1 MIIVI
6 KNKKSISIGDR
17 LLNIAEMIGSCEVL
31 LDVGT
36 DHGLLPIYL
45 LQEGIISNAIAV
57 DICAGPL
64 EQAKRN
70 AQKYNLLNKMDFIIS
85 NGFSNVNR
93 NFDYVT
99 IAGLGSNTIIEI
111 LENAKNKL
119 NMNCKIV
126 VQSNN
131 SCYLVRKWCISKGWD
146 IVDERIIN
154 ENNIYYEIVK
164 FEYFGIKELPAY
176 SEMDLLF
183 GPILLKNKSIV
194 LKEKI
199 QKEQEFLLNLIR
211 NIPMDKISAIEK
223 NTLKYE
229 VNKEALNILK

>member
-1 MIIVI
+1 VI

-17 LLNIAEMIGSCEVL
+17 LLNIAEMVGSCEVL

-70 AQKYNLLNKMDFIIS
+70 AQKYNLLNKIDFIIS
-85 NGFSNVNR
+85 NGLSNVNR
-93 NFDYVT
+93 NFDYIT
-99 IAGLGSNTIIEI
+99 IAGLGSNTIMEI

-126 VQSNN
+126 IQSNN
-131 SCYLVRKWCISKGWD
+131 GCYLVRKWCISKGWD

-154 ENNIYYEIVK
+154 ENNLYYEIVK
-164 FEYFGIKELPAY
+164 FEYVGIKELPAY

-199 QKEQEFLLNLIR
+199 QKEQEFLLNLIK
-211 NIPMDKISAIEK
+211 NIPVDKISAIEK

>member
-1 MIIVI
+1 MI

-70 AQKYNLLNKMDFIIS
+70 AQKYNLLNKIDFIIS
-85 NGFSNVNR
+85 NGLSNVNR

-164 FEYFGIKELPAY
+164 FEYVGIKELPAY

-229 VNKEALNILK
+229 VNKKALNILK

>member
-17 LLNIAEMIGSCEVL
+17 LLNIAEMIDSCEVL

-36 DHGLLPIYL
+36 DHALLPIYL

-70 AQKYNLLNKMDFIIS
+70 AQKYNLLSRIDFIIS
-85 NGFSNVNR
+85 NGLSNVNR
-93 NFDYVT
+93 DFDYIT
-99 IAGLGSNTIIEI
+99 IAGLGTNTIVEI

-119 NMNCKIV
+119 NVNCKIV

-131 SCYLVRKWCISKGWD
+131 SCYLVRKWCVSNGWH
-146 IVDERIIN
+146 VVN
-154 ENNIYYEIVK
+154 EK
-164 FEYFGIKELPAY
+164 
-176 SEMDLLF
+176 
-183 GPILLKNKSIV
+183 
-194 LKEKI
+194 
-199 QKEQEFLLNLIR
+199 
-211 NIPMDKISAIEK
+211 
-223 NTLKYE
+223 
-229 VNKEALNILK
+229 